1 MSATPLHAAAEKP
14 SALPA
19 RLASVSGERDA
30 IKIERDTYKRLSLEA
45 LAMCRKLE
53 LGILGRGR
61 ERDLGNPNQ
70 LATALID
77 MMTGEEPVKPPPE
90 VETEREHER
99 AKPTGRQPLPEHLPR
114 VNVTVLP
121 PEVEQKGLDAFE
133 KIGEDATLLAQPCSP
148 TPS

>member
-1 MSATPLHAAAEKP
+1 MSATPLQTAVETSNAV
-14 SALPA
+14 SA
-19 RLASVSGERDA
+19 RLASLSTERDA
-30 IKIERDTYKRLSLEA
+30 IKIERDTYKRLYLEA
-45 LAMCRKLE
+45 LTMCRKLE

-70 LATALID
+70 IAMALIG
-77 MMTGEEPVKPPPE
+77 MMTGEEPVAPPPE
-90 VETEREHER
+90 VEKVREHER

-114 VNVTVLP
+114 VHVTILP

-133 KIGEDATLLAQPCSP
+133 KIGEDATLPAQPCSP